1 MLNKTFTKA
10 TKKKSKLRL
19 AICGP
24 SGSGKTYTA
33 LKLAKGL
40 SDKVA
45 VIDTEHG
52 SASKYD
58 QFGFDVLE
66 LDTFA
71 PADYIEA
78 ISLAVRAGYEV
89 LVIDSISHEWNGKGG
104 VLEMVDKIAK
114 RSNSQNTFTAWRD
127 VTPQHNALVEAIIA
141 APIHVIVTMR
151 VKTEYVMEEIER
163 NGRKVSQPR
172 KVGLAPI
179 QRDGLEYEFD
189 IVADMTLDNTLIVGK
204 TRCSELQNAII
215 EKPGADLAKA
225 LNDWLETGVEQH
237 WALNGGGTRINEKM
251 KSLKLS
257 WDDVKAAIEP
267 GKTLDRLS
275 DTTLL
280 EWQVDARLKEIAGAE

>member
-1 MLNKTFTKA
+1 MNKSFAKA
-10 TKKKSKLRL
+10 TKKKSKLRM

-40 SDKVA
+40 SSKVA

-58 QFGFDVLE
+58 QFEFDVLE

-78 ISLAVRAGYEV
+78 INLAVRAGYEV
-89 LVIDSISHEWNGKGG
+89 LIIDSLTHAWTGKDGI
-104 VLEMVDKIAK
+104 LETVDKIAA
-114 RSNSQNTFTAWRD
+114 RSNSKNTFTAWRD
-127 VTPQHNALVEAIIA
+127 VTPMHNALVEAIIA
-141 APIHVIVTMR
+141 APLHMIVTMR
-151 VKTEYVMEEIER
+151 VKTEYVLEEVER
-163 NGRKVSQPR
+163 NGRKVKEPR

-189 IVADMTLDNTLIVGK
+189 IVADMTLENTLIVSK
-204 TRCSELQNAII
+204 TRCSELQSAVID
-215 EKPGADLAKA
+215 KPGADLAQV
-225 LNDWLETGVEQH
+225 LNEWLETGVEQH
-237 WALNGGGTRINEKM
+237 WALNGGGVRVQAKLNALD
-251 KSLKLS
+251 LK
-257 WDDVKAAIEP
+257 WDGVKASIES
-267 GKTLDRLS
+267 GKILDRLS

-280 EWQVDARLKEIAGAE
+280 EWQVIARLEEIAEGKQ